1 MRAPREFGD
10 QGGLS
15 EGHGRADPALP
26 CPVLV
31 TENVGQVLPR
41 TQPDLHPHQALDKME
56 KEWST
61 ILFNV
66 LPYKET
72 ETYILKSPD
81 EASQLLDDHIVM
93 TQSMSFSPYKKPFEQ
108 RINSWETKLK
118 LTQVGPPWPSPSLT
132 APCIL
137 SGSLWCL
144 GGSSEEPCPV
154 RSLAQVCSAPGSLT
168 GPSCRGEQLQW
179 VSASLRCVC

>member
-1 MRAPREFGD
+1 
-10 QGGLS
+10 
-15 EGHGRADPALP
+15 
-26 CPVLV
+26 
-31 TENVGQVLPR
+31 
-41 TQPDLHPHQALDKME
+41 ME

-108 RINSWETKLK
+108 RINSWENKLK
-118 LTQVGPPWPSPSLT
+118 LTQVGS
-132 APCIL
+132 
-137 SGSLWCL
+137 
-144 GGSSEEPCPV
+144 PCPHSPLPALTEAALYGV
-154 RSLAQVCSAPGSLT
+154 WVGLEAAECLAQVCPAPRALT
-168 GPSCRGEQLQW
+168 GFSHSEKN
-179 VSASLRCVC
+179 S

>member
-1 MRAPREFGD
+1 MQHVGQLPPG
-10 QGGLS
+10 Q
-15 EGHGRADPALP
+15 DPALAYS
-26 CPVLV
+26 
-31 TENVGQVLPR
+31 
-41 TQPDLHPHQALDKME
+41 PHQALDKME

-108 RINSWETKLK
+108 RINSWENKLK
-118 LTQVGPPWPSPSLT
+118 LTQVGPPCPHLLLPALT
-132 APCIL
+132 EAAQPGIWVGL
-137 SGSLWCL
+137 KGVECL
-144 GGSSEEPCPV
+144 I
-154 RSLAQVCSAPGSLT
+154 
-168 GPSCRGEQLQW
+168 
-179 VSASLRCVC
+179 

>member
-1 MRAPREFGD
+1 
-10 QGGLS
+10 
-15 EGHGRADPALP
+15 
-26 CPVLV
+26 
-31 TENVGQVLPR
+31 
-41 TQPDLHPHQALDKME
+41 ME

-72 ETYILKSPD
+72 DTYILKSPD

-118 LTQVGPPWPSPSLT
+118 LTQVGLPPFVLPSQG
-132 APCIL
+132 AL
-137 SGSLWCL
+137 S
-144 GGSSEEPCPV
+144 
-154 RSLAQVCSAPGSLT
+154 T
-168 GPSCRGEQLQW
+168 K
-179 VSASLRCVC
+179 